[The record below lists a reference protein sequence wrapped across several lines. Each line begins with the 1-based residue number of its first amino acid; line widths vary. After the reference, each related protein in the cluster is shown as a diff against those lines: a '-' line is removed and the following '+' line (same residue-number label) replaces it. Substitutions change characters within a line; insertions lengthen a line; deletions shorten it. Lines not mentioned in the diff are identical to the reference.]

1 MLREYCVTPTSIIT
15 SKDKDNWTVLDSD
28 GEDDEG
34 AFVAEAPLRENDYV
48 NIFNQF
54 PLESLFK
61 YLFKIEPGMDFY
73 DVDRFTTTSFFKLFA
88 FGTYFV
94 NLLKGKK
101 KPYFCFNVYT
111 FTKKRRYSFYEIFQV
126 VYKDS
131 ANHVTNSFARELD
144 V

>member
-1 MLREYCVTPTSIIT
+1 MALLAVLFSPVKGRKEMLREYCVAPTAVIT

-61 YLFKIEPGMDFY
+61 YLFKIEPGMDYY

-94 NLLKGKK
+94 NLLKGKIIR
-101 KPYFCFNVYT
+101 FLF
-111 FTKKRRYSFYEIFQV
+111 
-126 VYKDS
+126 
-131 ANHVTNSFARELD
+131 
-144 V
+144 

>member
-1 MLREYCVTPTSIIT
+1 MALLAVLFSPVKGRKEMLREYCVTPTSIIT

-94 NLLKGKK
+94 NLLKGKIIR
-101 KPYFCFNVYT
+101 FLF
-111 FTKKRRYSFYEIFQV
+111 
-126 VYKDS
+126 
-131 ANHVTNSFARELD
+131 
-144 V
+144 